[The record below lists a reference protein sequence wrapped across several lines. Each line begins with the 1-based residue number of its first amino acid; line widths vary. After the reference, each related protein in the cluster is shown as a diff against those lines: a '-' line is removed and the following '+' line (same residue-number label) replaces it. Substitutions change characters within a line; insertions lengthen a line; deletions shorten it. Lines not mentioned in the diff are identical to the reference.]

1 MNIDH
6 AFYQVFGEEGL
17 NGIAGKRVEISA
29 QMAALELSVDKDW
42 LRHKLSVFY
51 GSGDHN
57 PTNSHATGF
66 DTVFDRP
73 FFIGG
78 PFSFFSHQG
87 FNLAGTAVNFKQR
100 DSLMVDFRTSK
111 SEGQSN
117 FVNPGVFIVGYGL
130 DADITPKLRGFMN
143 VNYVRT
149 VDTATTELVL
159 FTNHASNDF
168 ALDCSAGFQWRP
180 LLTENIIITAGAG
193 FLIPRWGYKDIYRT
207 STIPVHGY
215 PGPSAGHVDDFLYSA
230 IATLTL
236 TY

>member
-1 MNIDH
+1 
-6 AFYQVFGEEGL
+6 
-17 NGIAGKRVEISA
+17 
-29 QMAALELSVDKDW
+29 LSV
-42 LRHKLSVFY
+42 LY

-73 FFIGG
+73 FFMGG
-78 PFSFFSHQG
+78 PFSFFSHQA
-87 FNLAGTAVNFKQR
+87 FNLGGTPAVNFKQR
-100 DSLMVDFRTSK
+100 DSLVVDFRTSK

-130 DADITPKLRGFMN
+130 EAAITPKLRGVMN

-159 FTNHASNDF
+159 STNHASNDF

-180 LLTENIIITAGAG
+180 LLTENIIVTAGAG
-193 FLIPRWGYKDIYRT
+193 FLIPRWGYKDIYQT
-207 STIPVHGY
+207 NTKPVLGST
-215 PGPSAGHVDDFLYSA
+215 GPPAGHVDDFLYSA
-230 IATLTL
+230 IATVTL

>member
-1 MNIDH
+1 PELASAKASPSHTLSI
-6 AFYQVFGEEGL
+6 FY
-17 NGIAGKRVEISA
+17 A
-29 QMAALELSVDKDW
+29 
-42 LRHKLSVFY
+42 
-51 GSGDHN
+51 SGDID
-57 PTNSHATGF
+57 PADSHATGF

-100 DSLMVDFRTSK
+100 DSLVVDFRTIN

-117 FVNPGVFIVGYGL
+117 FVNPDVFIVGYGL

-193 FLIPRWGYKDIYRT
+193 FLIPRWGYTDIYRT
-207 STIPVHGY
+207 STIPVHCY